1 MLLNAIQ
8 SFLTYCEISLFFIT
22 RKFVFFYICCAAFQ
36 DLLLP
41 LVYGTVLSFFFFF
54 FFLFHFP
61 SSFKLLVIFVPLS
74 FYFFTFTFFYIL
86 SAS

>member
-22 RKFVFFYICCAAFQ
+22 RKFVFFYICCAVFQ

-54 FFLFHFP
+54 FFLFHCP

>member
-22 RKFVFFYICCAAFQ
+22 RKFVFFYICCAVFQ

-41 LVYGTVLSFFFFF
+41 LVYGTVLSFFFFLF
-54 FFLFHFP
+54 FFCFIALPLLSCLLFLFHYLFI
-61 SSFKLLVIFVPLS
+61 FLLLHFFIF
-74 FYFFTFTFFYIL
+74 
-86 SAS
+86 

>member
-54 FFLFHFP
+54 FFCFIALPLLSCLLFLFHYLFI
-61 SSFKLLVIFVPLS
+61 FLLLHFFIF
-74 FYFFTFTFFYIL
+74 
-86 SAS
+86 